1 MGKILLHPTHRKFIR
16 ILREHVEHGTPI
28 IVTKSDKDAFKA
40 LVQRTKK
47 SLARHKGIYRLL
59 LRAMQRT
66 VIHEGDT
73 ILNSLHID
81 YIESVFCD
89 VERKNIFVTIRN
101 IIVWPILCKVIKFL
115 DKLSKN
121 TDK

>member
-1 MGKILLHPTHRKFIR
+1 MKKLLLHPTHRKFIR
-16 ILREHVEHGTPI
+16 LLREHLKQEGQI
-28 IVTKSDKDAFKA
+28 IITKDDIKVFHNLLS
-40 LVQRTKK
+40 RTKIALK
-47 SLARHKGIYRLL
+47 RHKGIYRLL

-73 ILNSLHID
+73 ILNSSHID